1 MWLRNLQV
9 TNFRNFSHLNLR
21 FSPGV
26 NIFEGKNG
34 EGKTNLLEAIYC
46 LTRGLSFRTSRE
58 QRLIKWGEKN
68 LYLKGE
74 GEKQGNFL
82 KYEFSLGKTESKRRK
97 VNSHA
102 VSLKNSKWWLW
113 PVIFTSQDMKIV
125 QSGPFYR
132 RSFIDE
138 VLSFSYPEFNYLKLS
153 FNRVLNQRNMVLNQ
167 LKKGKNSKKL
177 LDSWDFQLV
186 KFGSKIVYLRIQMS
200 KELSLRLKDTLNQL
214 MGKKVSC
221 KLVYQCSFIN
231 GETDKISLDSIN
243 ELFTFQLSRIRQREI
258 ESGITLIGPHR
269 DEFKIFVNGVD
280 LRNFGSQGEQ
290 RVVAIGLRLVEAE
303 LIREAQKEA
312 PLVLLDDITSD
323 LDCEREKFLLKKI
336 KSMGQV
342 FLTCQDLSRLNKAIL
357 NESLIF
363 HLKNGNVEA
372 KDHG

>member
-1 MWLRNLQV
+1 
-9 TNFRNFSHLNLR
+9 
-21 FSPGV
+21 
-26 NIFEGKNG
+26 
-34 EGKTNLLEAIYC
+34 
-46 LTRGLSFRTSRE
+46 
-58 QRLIKWGEKN
+58 
-68 LYLKGE
+68 
-74 GEKQGNFL
+74 
-82 KYEFSLGKTESKRRK
+82 
-97 VNSHA
+97 
-102 VSLKNSKWWLW
+102 
-113 PVIFTSQDMKIV
+113 
-125 QSGPFYR
+125 
-132 RSFIDE
+132 
-138 VLSFSYPEFNYLKLS
+138 
-153 FNRVLNQRNMVLNQ
+153 MVLNQ

-323 LDCEREKFLLKKI
+323 LDCEREKFLVKKI

-363 HLKNGNVEA
+363 HLKNGNVEV

>member
-1 MWLRNLQV
+1 
-9 TNFRNFSHLNLR
+9 
-21 FSPGV
+21 
-26 NIFEGKNG
+26 
-34 EGKTNLLEAIYC
+34 
-46 LTRGLSFRTSRE
+46 
-58 QRLIKWGEKN
+58 
-68 LYLKGE
+68 
-74 GEKQGNFL
+74 
-82 KYEFSLGKTESKRRK
+82 
-97 VNSHA
+97 
-102 VSLKNSKWWLW
+102 
-113 PVIFTSQDMKIV
+113 
-125 QSGPFYR
+125 
-132 RSFIDE
+132 
-138 VLSFSYPEFNYLKLS
+138 
-153 FNRVLNQRNMVLNQ
+153 VLNQ

-363 HLKNGNVEA
+363 HLKNGNVEV

>member
-1 MWLRNLQV
+1 M
-9 TNFRNFSHLNLR
+9 
-21 FSPGV
+21 
-26 NIFEGKNG
+26 
-34 EGKTNLLEAIYC
+34 
-46 LTRGLSFRTSRE
+46 
-58 QRLIKWGEKN
+58 
-68 LYLKGE
+68 
-74 GEKQGNFL
+74 
-82 KYEFSLGKTESKRRK
+82 
-97 VNSHA
+97 
-102 VSLKNSKWWLW
+102 
-113 PVIFTSQDMKIV
+113 
-125 QSGPFYR
+125 
-132 RSFIDE
+132 
-138 VLSFSYPEFNYLKLS
+138 
-153 FNRVLNQRNMVLNQ
+153 LNQ

-323 LDCEREKFLLKKI
+323 LDCEREKFLVKKI

-363 HLKNGNVEA
+363 HLKNGNVEV